1 MIFIDGIFSDIVRH
15 CTKHL
20 ARMISS
26 VHLATLEAG
35 ALPSPCGR
43 EGNRNREVQLF
54 V

>member
-15 CTKHL
+15 KHL

-35 ALPSPCGR
+35 ALPSPRGR